1 MNNVADVLRS
11 QNNAGPFPTRRLAPA
26 KEGEV
31 GKLVLDTTIITCPDT
46 APQLCQIF
54 EPSQKQGQEQVILE
68 EFPMAAGEIVT
79 RELQSAT
86 AGYRFVPLSPDQLD
100 KLNEERTQREARAGD
115 PRSAE
120 ALTVGQPGFVLPET
134 NDEITTGQARLGEV
148 QDAEER
154 RMEFAEAGDGDS
166 RERAERRATRERAP
180 KSEAPKS
187 EAKKTAKKSK

>member
-31 GKLVLDTTIITCPDT
+31 GELVLDTTIITCPDT

-79 RELQSAT
+79 REMQSAT

-115 PRSAE
+115 SRSAE

-134 NDEITTGQARLGEV
+134 NDEIATGQARLGEV

-154 RMEFAEAGDGDS
+154 RMEFAEASAGDYG
-166 RERAERRATRERAP
+166 EERRATRERAP
-180 KSEAPKS
+180 KSEA
-187 EAKKTAKKSK
+187 KKTAKKSK